1 MKTAH
6 ELRDLFLKYFTDR
19 EHKLVRSAP
28 LIPAKDPTLLF
39 TNAGMVQFK
48 DVFVGKDSRPY
59 SRATSCQKC
68 LRVSGKHN
76 DLEQV
81 GYTLRHNTFFEM
93 LGNFSFGDYF
103 KKESIE
109 FAWEFMMRFANV
121 PAERL
126 WVSVHEEDDEAR
138 RLWEA
143 IGVGADRIVGLGDED
158 NFWSMGDV
166 GPCGP
171 CSEIYYDFGEDVG
184 CGRSECAPGCDCDRF
199 SEIWNLVFMQ
209 FDRDS
214 DGNKR
219 PLPAPSV
226 DTGMGFERLACVC
239 QSKTSI
245 FDTDIFVPIQRALS
259 ELSNVAITGEGREG
273 VAFRAVSD
281 HVRSHCFLLT
291 DGIMPAND
299 GRGYVLRRLIRR
311 AARFGQTL
319 GLHEPFLF
327 KLAAEVISQMGR
339 AYPELEAQKEMIARV
354 IKSEEERFQNTLN
367 RAMPHVLEYVEEVKQ
382 AGGAVLDGERVFSF
396 YDTFGFPL
404 DLVRDIAREREL
416 TVDEAGFSGAMT
428 KQKLRARAAVEDTTQ
443 EDIPD
448 ELKGLSTKFERD
460 AERVEKKIPIIVL
473 YSLEAGKRI
482 PNKPVSEGGKAEV
495 ILNETPFYAE
505 GGGQV
510 SDTGYMIAERARIR
524 IDKVEKLPPDVFVH
538 RGIVESGTIN
548 HGDYVLCEID
558 LPRRAAIEHS
568 HTATHLLHHALRSIL
583 GQHVKQSGSLVEPD
597 RLRFDFTHF
606 GAVTE
611 RELSMIESLVND
623 EIRANREV
631 CATQM
636 SFDEAV
642 DQGALAFFGEKYG
655 DRVRMVS
662 IGGESD
668 KEGDRGESS
677 KELCGGTHVSRTGE
691 IGLFRILSAGS
702 ISSGV
707 RRIEAL
713 TGEKALEYDNHR
725 LHELKTLSEIL
736 KTPMENVPERVRS
749 LLSEMKSLRRDL
761 AGVQTQSVDAKAL
774 ELAGQ
779 AEDIGGVKL
788 IAANVGGE
796 RVDYLRKMSDK
807 LKESGFY
814 GVVVLGAV
822 AKSKVALV
830 CLVTQDLT
838 DRLDA
843 SHIIK
848 ELSAIVGGGGG
859 GRRDFAQ
866 AGGSRPERLDEA
878 LSQAKVVVLD
888 ALAGASG

>member
-6 ELRDLFLKYFTDR
+6 ELRELFLKYFTDR

-28 LIPAKDPTLLF
+28 LIPAEDPTLLF

-48 DVFVGKDSRPY
+48 DVFVGKDIRPY

-81 GYTLRHNTFFEM
+81 GHTLRHNTFFEM

-103 KKESIE
+103 KEQAIE
-109 FAWEFMMRFANV
+109 FAWEFMMQVANV

-126 WVSVHEEDDEAR
+126 WISVYEKDDEAR
-138 RLWEA
+138 RFWEA
-143 IGVGADRIVGLGDED
+143 IGVSADRIVGLGEKD

-171 CSEIYYDFGEDVG
+171 CSEIYYDFGADVG

-209 FDRDS
+209 FDRGP
-214 DGNKR
+214 DGTLN

-226 DTGMGFERLACVC
+226 DTGMGLERLACIC
-239 QSKTSI
+239 QRKTSI
-245 FDTDIFVPIQRALS
+245 FDTDLFVPIQRALS
-259 ELSNVAITGEGREG
+259 ELCEAPVTSEGHEG
-273 VAFRAVSD
+273 IAFRAISD
-281 HVRSHCFLLT
+281 HIRSHCFLLA

-319 GLHEPFLF
+319 GLHEPFLY

-339 AYPELEAQKEMIARV
+339 AYPELQAQEEMITKV
-354 IKSEEERFQNTLN
+354 VKSEEERFQNTLN

-404 DLVRDIAREREL
+404 DLVRDIARENGL
-416 TVDEAGFSGAMT
+416 TVDEEGFQREMLG
-428 KQKLRARAAVEDTTQ
+428 QKERARIATSGRFEKEAEDASHSDLSQ
-443 EDIPD
+443 SRFEGYQSLDIG
-448 ELKGLSTKFERD
+448 EC
-460 AERVEKKIPIIVL
+460 RVESIMSGLGGITAGNEVRVVL
-473 YSLEAGKRI
+473 DR
-482 PNKPVSEGGKAEV
+482 
-495 ILNETPFYAE
+495 TPFYAE
-505 GGGQV
+505 SGGQV
-510 SDTGYMIAERARIR
+510 SDTGKIVSEDAYVQVTSVHKTARGAI
-524 IDKVEKLPPDVFVH
+524 IH
-538 RGIVESGTIN
+538 RG
-548 HGDYVLCEID
+548 VLTGEMRAGHSVRCQVD
-558 LPRRAAIEHS
+558 HQRRQANARS

-606 GAVTE
+606 GPVSE
-611 RELSMIESLVND
+611 RELSMIESQVNEKIRDDVLVS
-623 EIRANREV
+623 AQ
-631 CATQM
+631 TM

-642 DQGALAFFGEKYG
+642 DRGALAFFGDKYG
-655 DRVRMVS
+655 DRVRMVR
-662 IGGESD
+662 IGEESD
-668 KEGDRGESS
+668 KEADKESS
-677 KELCGGTHVSRTGE
+677 KELCGGAHVERTGE

-713 TGEKALEYDNHR
+713 TGEKALEYDNQR
-725 LHELKTLSEIL
+725 LRELKEVSELL
-736 KTPMENVPERVRS
+736 KAPLDNVSDKARALLEEN
-749 LLSEMKSLRRDL
+749 KSLRRDL
-761 AGVQTQSVDAKAL
+761 SEAEGRAIGAKVN
-774 ELAGQ
+774 ELLLK
-779 AEDIGGVKL
+779 AELIGGIKL
-788 IAANVGGE
+788 VIDDLGHE
-796 RVDYLRKMSDK
+796 RVDYLRRVSDVV
-807 LKESGFY
+807 KEKCTHT
-814 GVVVLGAV
+814 VAVLGALDG
-822 AKSKVALV
+822 KRALLI
-830 CLVTQDLT
+830 CIVTDDLT
-838 DRLDA
+838 NRLDA
-843 SHIIK
+843 SHIIGK
-848 ELSAIVGGGGG
+848 VSAIIGGGGG

-866 AGGSRPERLDEA
+866 AGGSRPERLGEA
-878 LSQAKVVVLD
+878 LSQAKDVISE
-888 ALAGASG
+888 ALANTSGEQG

>member
-1 MKTAH
+1 MKTGN

-48 DVFVGKDSRPY
+48 DVFVGKDRRPY

-103 KKESIE
+103 KKEAIE
-109 FAWEFMMRFANV
+109 LAWEFMMHVANV

-126 WVSVHEEDDEAR
+126 WISVYEEDDEAR
-138 RLWEA
+138 RFWEA
-143 IGVGADRIVGLGDED
+143 IGVGADRIVGLGEKD
-158 NFWSMGDV
+158 NFWSVGDV

-171 CSEIYYDFGEDVG
+171 CSEIYYDFGADVG
-184 CGRSECAPGCDCDRF
+184 CGRPECAPGCDCDRF

-214 DGNKR
+214 DGTLN

-226 DTGMGFERLACVC
+226 DTGMGLERLTCVC
-239 QSKTSI
+239 QGKTSI
-245 FDTDIFVPIQRALS
+245 FDTDLFVPIQKALG
-259 ELSNVAITGEGREG
+259 ELCGLAVTGEGHEG
-273 VAFRAVSD
+273 IAFRAISD
-281 HVRSHCFLLT
+281 HIRSHCFLFA

-311 AARFGQTL
+311 AARFGQSL
-319 GLHEPFLF
+319 GLHKPFLY

-339 AYPELEAQKEMIARV
+339 AYPELQAQVEMIAKV

-382 AGGAVLDGERVFSF
+382 AGGAVLNGERVFSF

-404 DLVRDIAREREL
+404 DLVRDIAKENGL
-416 TVDEAGFSGAMT
+416 TIDEAGFSDAMT
-428 KQKLRARAAVEDTTQ
+428 KQKQRARAAMKDASEG
-443 EDIPD
+443 EIPD
-448 ELKGLSTKFERD
+448 ELRGRSTEFMRD
-460 AERVEKKIPIIVL
+460 AKREEEGQPIIVL
-473 YSLEAGKRI
+473 YSLEDDGRRI
-482 PNKPVSEGGKAEV
+482 PDKPVSAGGQVEIWLEK
-495 ILNETPFYAE
+495 TPFYAE
-505 GGGQV
+505 SGGQI
-510 SDTGYMIAERARIR
+510 SDTGYMRSDSASIR
-524 IDKVEKLPPDVFVH
+524 ILSVEKFPPDVFVH
-538 RGIVESGTIN
+538 RGIVESGTVEA
-548 HGDYVLCEID
+548 GDCVSCEID
-558 LPRRAAIEHS
+558 WDRRMSIERS
-568 HTATHLLHHALRSIL
+568 HTATHLLHYALRSIL

-597 RLRFDFTHF
+597 RLRLDFTHF
-606 GAVTE
+606 GPVTE
-611 RELSMIESLVND
+611 RELSMIESLVN
-623 EIRANREV
+623 EKIRANLEV
-631 CATQM
+631 VAIET

-642 DQGALAFFGEKYG
+642 AKGALAFFGDKYG

-662 IGGESD
+662 VGGF
-668 KEGDRGESS
+668 S
-677 KELCGGTHVSRTGE
+677 KELCGGTHVGRTGQL
-691 IGLFRILSAGS
+691 GLFRILSAGS

-713 TGEKALEYDNHR
+713 TGEKALEYDNQKLR
-725 LHELKTLSEIL
+725 ELKEASELL
-736 KTPMENVPERVRS
+736 KTPMESVSERVRS
-749 LLSEMKSLRRDL
+749 LLAEMKSLRRDL
-761 AGVQTQSVDAKAL
+761 AGVKDQSVDARVL

-779 AEDIGGVKL
+779 AEDVDGVKV
-788 IAANVGGE
+788 IAENLGSE

-807 LKESGFY
+807 LKESGY
-814 GVVVLGAV
+814 DGVAVLGAV

-843 SHIIK
+843 SHIIRK
-848 ELSAIVGGGGG
+848 VSAIVGGGGG

-866 AGGSRPERLDEA
+866 AGGSRPGQLDEA
-878 LSQAKVVVLD
+878 LSQTKVVVLE
-888 ALAGASG
+888 ALANASG